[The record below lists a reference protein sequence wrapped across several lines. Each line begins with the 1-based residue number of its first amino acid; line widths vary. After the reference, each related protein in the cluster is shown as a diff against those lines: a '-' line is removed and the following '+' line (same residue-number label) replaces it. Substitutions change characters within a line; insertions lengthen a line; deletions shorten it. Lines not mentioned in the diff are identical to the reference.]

1 MGTQRF
7 SVYDADDFVMR
18 ALKRNIAGKQCANI
32 YSQSSWVNG
41 SFAPEGRAPYPANM
55 NLSMKPSRRAAAK
68 PASKSNRQ
76 VDTAA
81 IPSSVAELLCASAVF
96 LAALL
101 LFSWTLAPTVTLTD
115 SGELILVAQ
124 GLGVAHPPGFPLW
137 VILAH
142 VASLVPLGNV
152 AVRINFSSALFAA
165 LACSMLTLVVSELII
180 TGSFVAPS
188 EKRRVQQRKSSGDSR
203 IGRLLIFAPAAG
215 AGLLMA
221 FSRTL
226 WSYAT
231 ITEVYTLNTLLIL
244 AVFFLMFRWRRCII
258 AERKDTGAMVTKHD
272 NWLYAAAAVFGLAL
286 GDHHVT
292 VGLTL
297 PAVAV
302 IVYRTEGLRFFTR
315 RRLVYAALISI
326 VAMVAVYAYLPFA
339 ASRSPLINWGNPRSL
354 QEIWWHITGRQYRV
368 FLHFTPSIMGV
379 QFVEFCR
386 MLLREFGPAWLP
398 LPLVLAFA
406 GFATAY
412 RQDRTTFWFLL
423 FIVIANLAYDLS
435 YEIAEDKDAYYL
447 PVFIS
452 IALGAGLGIRW
463 LIELT
468 AVKSMSFG
476 TSYCVAAIAVLL
488 TSATAFAGNLP
499 FNNRGHYFIAHDYV
513 ENLLSGVQ
521 PNGLLLT
528 QDWQVAS
535 PMFYAQQIEQRRRDV
550 KVVDVNLLRRSWYFD
565 YLRRTHPD
573 LIERSREK
581 IEMFVED
588 LKAWERDPAEF
599 KSNALLTQKIST
611 AFLEM
616 IQSIVTNESAV
627 GPVYMT
633 RDLLLPDTTNGA
645 VTQWLTQSYQ
655 LVPHGLVFNL
665 TRDSRFHDSPD
676 VQLET
681 RGLAD
686 GSVRFEKDDVV
697 NLKILPG
704 YTSMLINRGRYLAAF
719 NQDWRAIIAFK
730 EALTIDPNLAA
741 AREGLAQSTAKL
753 PSP

>member
-1 MGTQRF
+1 MRKYLFAVILGEWQF
-7 SVYDADDFVMR
+7 SFLQPSFISCAHESFRKTFASLFCETRVKAEPTSGSCENSFV
-18 ALKRNIAGKQCANI
+18 Q
-32 YSQSSWVNG
+32 
-41 SFAPEGRAPYPANM
+41 GR
-55 NLSMKPSRRAAAK
+55 
-68 PASKSNRQ
+68 
-76 VDTAA
+76 V
-81 IPSSVAELLCASAVF
+81 
-96 LAALL
+96 ALL

-115 SGELILVAQ
+115 SGELILTAQ
-124 GLGVAHPPGFPLW
+124 GLGVAHPPGFPFW
-137 VILAH
+137 VLLAH
-142 VASLVPLGNV
+142 LASLVPLGNV

-165 LACSMLTLVVSELII
+165 LACAMLTLVVTELMI
-180 TGSFVAPS
+180 TAVYLPAGKKGAPQGKRTGGSAV
-188 EKRRVQQRKSSGDSR
+188 
-203 IGRLLIFAPAAG
+203 GRLLVFAPALG

-231 ITEVYTLNTLLIL
+231 IAEVYTLNALLIL
-244 AVFFLMFRWRRCII
+244 IVFFLMLRWRRC
-258 AERKDTGAMVTKHD
+258 VTQTILSASFPARRAVTIHD
-272 NWLYAAAAVFGLAL
+272 SWLYAAAAVFGLAL

-302 IVYRTEGLRFFTR
+302 IVYRTQGLKFFTS
-315 RRLVYAALISI
+315 RRLLYAALISI
-326 VAMVAVYAYLPFA
+326 AAMVAVYAYLPFA

-368 FLHFTPSIMGV
+368 FLSFTPTMMGA

-398 LPLVLAFA
+398 LPLVLALA

-452 IALGAGLGIRW
+452 IAIGAGFGIRW
-463 LIELT
+463 LIQLT

-476 TSYCVAAIAVLL
+476 TSYGVAAIAVLL
-488 TSATAFAGNLP
+488 TSATAFAGNWP
-499 FNNRGHYFIAHDYV
+499 FNNRRHYFIAHDYV
-513 ENLLSGVQ
+513 ENLLSAVE

-565 YLRRTHPD
+565 YLRRAYPD
-573 LIERSREK
+573 LIERSRDK
-581 IEMFVED
+581 IGAYVED
-588 LKAWERDPAEF
+588 LKQWERDPAAF
-599 KSNALLTQKIST
+599 KSNALLTEKIST

-627 GPVYMT
+627 GPVYIT
-633 RDLLLPDTTNGA
+633 RDLLLPNTTNGA
-645 VTQWLTQSYQ
+645 VTQWLTQTYQ
-655 LVPHGLVFNL
+655 LVPQGLVFNL
-665 TRDSRFHDSPD
+665 ARDSTFHDSPD
-676 VQLET
+676 VRLET

-686 GSVRFEKDDVV
+686 GTVRFENDDVV
-697 NLKILPG
+697 NLKILPA

-719 NQDWRAIIAFK
+719 NQHRRAIIAFK
-730 EALTIDPNLAA
+730 EALTLDPNLAA
-741 AREGLAQSTAKL
+741 AREGLAESTAKL
-753 PSP
+753 QSP

>member
-1 MGTQRF
+1 
-7 SVYDADDFVMR
+7 MR
-18 ALKRNIAGKQCANI
+18 
-32 YSQSSWVNG
+32 YSWVNG
-41 SFAPEGRAPYPANM
+41 NFASETRAPYPANM
-55 NLSMKPSRRAAAK
+55 NLSARHSRRPFAK
-68 PASKSNRQ
+68 SASKSNRQ
-76 VDTAA
+76 VDAA
-81 IPSSVAELLCASAVF
+81 GISSSKTELVCAGAVF
-96 LAALL
+96 LAGLF

-137 VILAH
+137 VVLAH
-142 VASLVPLGNV
+142 LASLVPLGNV
-152 AVRINFSSALFAA
+152 AMRINFSSALFAA
-165 LACSMLTLVVSELII
+165 LACAVLTLVVAELMI
-180 TGSFVAPS
+180 AAAYLPAW
-188 EKRRVQQRKSSGDSR
+188 KRAAQQRKKAGDSR
-203 IGRLLIFAPAAG
+203 IDRLLVFAPALG

-231 ITEVYTLNTLLIL
+231 IAEVYTLNTLLIL
-244 AVFFLMFRWRRCII
+244 IVFFLMLRWRRCII
-258 AERKDTGAMVTKHD
+258 ADRREKGETVTIHD
-272 NWLYAAAAVFGLAL
+272 PWLYAAAAVFGLAL

-302 IVYRTEGLRFFTR
+302 IVYRTQGLRFFTS
-315 RRLVYAALISI
+315 RRLIYAALIS
-326 VAMVAVYAYLPFA
+326 VAAMVAVYAYLPFA

-354 QEIWWHITGRQYRV
+354 QEIWWHITGRQYQV
-368 FLHFTPSIMGV
+368 FLSFTPTMMGA

-386 MLLREFGPAWLP
+386 MLVREFGPAWLP

-452 IALGAGLGIRW
+452 IALAAGFGIRW
-463 LIELT
+463 LIQLT
-468 AVKSMSFG
+468 AAKSMSFG
-476 TSYCVAAIAVLL
+476 TSYGVAAIVVLL
-488 TSATAFAGNLP
+488 TSATAFAGNWP
-499 FNNRGHYFIAHDYV
+499 FNNRRHYFIAHDYV
-513 ENLLSGVQ
+513 ENLLSAVE

-535 PMFYAQQIEQRRRDV
+535 PMFYTQQIEQRRRDV
-550 KVVDVNLLRRSWYFD
+550 KIVDINLLRRSWYFD
-565 YLRRTHPD
+565 YLRRTYPD
-573 LIERSREK
+573 LIERSRAK
-581 IEMFVED
+581 IEVFVED
-588 LKAWERDPAEF
+588 LKAWERDPAAF
-599 KSNALLTQKIST
+599 KDNALLTQKIST

-627 GPVYMT
+627 GPVYTT
-633 RDLLLPDTTNGA
+633 RDLLLPSTTNGA
-645 VTQWLTQSYQ
+645 VTQWLTQNYQ
-655 LVPHGLVFNL
+655 LVPQGLVFNL
-665 TRDSRFHDSPD
+665 TKDSSFHDSPD
-676 VQLET
+676 VRLET

-697 NLKILPG
+697 NLKILPA

-719 NQDWRAIIAFK
+719 NQHRRAIIAFK
-730 EALTIDPNLAA
+730 EALTLDPNLAA

>member
-1 MGTQRF
+1 
-7 SVYDADDFVMR
+7 
-18 ALKRNIAGKQCANI
+18 
-32 YSQSSWVNG
+32 
-41 SFAPEGRAPYPANM
+41 M
-55 NLSMKPSRRAAAK
+55 NLSAKPSRRSSAK
-68 PASKSNRQ
+68 PASKPNRQ
-76 VDTAA
+76 VEAA
-81 IPSSVAELLCASAVF
+81 RIPSSKAELLCAGAVC
-96 LAALL
+96 LIALL

-124 GLGVAHPPGFPLW
+124 GLGVAHPPGVPLW

-142 VASLVPLGNV
+142 LASLVPLGNV

-165 LACSMLTLVVSELII
+165 FACSVLTLVVAELMI
-180 TGSFVAPS
+180 TAAYLPARKKSVQPRKRAEGSS
-188 EKRRVQQRKSSGDSR
+188 ID
-203 IGRLLIFAPAAG
+203 RLLVFAPALG

-231 ITEVYTLNTLLIL
+231 IAEVYTLNALLIL
-244 AVFFLMFRWRRCII
+244 TVFFLMLRWRR
-258 AERKDTGAMVTKHD
+258 RVTQTILASSFPARRAVTIHD
-272 NWLYAAAAVFGLAL
+272 SWFYAAAPVFGLAL
-286 GDHHVT
+286 GVHHVT

-297 PAVAV
+297 PALAV
-302 IVYRTEGLRFFTR
+302 IVYRTQGLKFFTS
-315 RRLVYAALISI
+315 RRLLYAALISI
-326 VAMVAVYAYLPFA
+326 AAMVAVYAYLPFA

-368 FLHFTPSIMGV
+368 FLSFTPTMMGA

-398 LPLVLAFA
+398 LPLVFAFA

-412 RQDRTTFWFLL
+412 RQARTTFWFLL

-452 IALGAGLGIRW
+452 IALAAGFGIRW
-463 LIELT
+463 LIQLT
-468 AVKSMSFG
+468 TAKSISLG
-476 TSYCVAAIAVLL
+476 KSYGVAAIAVLL
-488 TSATAFAGNLP
+488 TSATAFTANWP
-499 FNNRGHYFIAHDYV
+499 FNNRRHYFIAHDYV
-513 ENLLSGVQ
+513 ENLLSAIES
-521 PNGLLLT
+521 NGLLLT

-535 PMFYAQQIEQRRRDV
+535 PMFYAQQIEQLRRDV
-550 KVVDVNLLRRSWYFD
+550 KVVDANLLRRSWYFD
-565 YLRRTHPD
+565 YLRRTYPD

-588 LKAWERDPAEF
+588 LKAWERDPAAF
-599 KSNALLTQKIST
+599 KSNALLTQKINT

-616 IQSIVTNESAV
+616 IQSIVTNESGV
-627 GPVYMT
+627 GPVYIT
-633 RDLLLPDTTNGA
+633 RDLLLPDTTNGE
-645 VTQWLTQSYQ
+645 VTRWLSQNYQ
-655 LVPHGLVFNL
+655 LVPQGLLFNL
-665 TRDSRFHDSPD
+665 AKDSGFHDSPD
-676 VQLET
+676 VRLET

-686 GSVRFEKDDVV
+686 GTGRFEQDDVV
-697 NLKILPG
+697 NLKILSA

-719 NQDWRAIIAFK
+719 NQHERAIIAFQ
-730 EALTIDPNLAA
+730 EALALDPNLAA

-753 PSP
+753 SNP

>member
-1 MGTQRF
+1 
-7 SVYDADDFVMR
+7 MR

-32 YSQSSWVNG
+32 YSRSSWVNG
-41 SFAPEGRAPYPANM
+41 SFLSCSRAPYPANM
-55 NLSMKPSRRAAAK
+55 NLSTKPSRRPSAK

-76 VDTAA
+76 VDAAA
-81 IPSSVAELLCASAVF
+81 IPSSAAELLCAGAVF

-115 SGELILVAQ
+115 SGELVVVAQ

-137 VILAH
+137 AIVAH
-142 VASLVPLGNV
+142 VVSLLPLGNV

-165 LACSMLTLVVSELII
+165 LACAVLTLVVAELMIAAAYL
-180 TGSFVAPS
+180 SAW
-188 EKRRVQQRKSSGDSR
+188 KRGAQRKKKVEDSSID
-203 IGRLLIFAPAAG
+203 RLLVFAPALG

-231 ITEVYTLNTLLIL
+231 IAEVYTLNTLLIL
-244 AVFFLMFRWRRCII
+244 IVFFLMLRWRRCII
-258 AERKDTGAMVTKHD
+258 VARREKVAAVTIHD
-272 NWLYAAAAVFGLAL
+272 SWLYAAAAVFGLAL
-286 GDHHVT
+286 GVHHVT

-297 PAVAV
+297 PALAV
-302 IVYRTEGLRFFTR
+302 IVYRTQGLRFFMS

-326 VAMVAVYAYLPFA
+326 AAMVAVYTYLPFA

-368 FLHFTPSIMGV
+368 FLSFTPTMMGG

-398 LPLVLAFA
+398 LPLALAFA

-423 FIVIANLAYDLS
+423 FIAIANLAYDLS

-447 PVFIS
+447 PVFVS
-452 IALGAGLGIRW
+452 IALGAGFGIRW
-463 LIELT
+463 LIQMT

-476 TSYCVAAIAVLL
+476 TSCGVAAIAVLL
-488 TSATAFAGNLP
+488 ASATAFAGNWP
-499 FNNRGHYFIAHDYV
+499 FNNRRHCFIAHDYV
-513 ENLLSGVQ
+513 ENLLSTVE

-550 KVVDVNLLRRSWYFD
+550 KVVDINLLRRSWYFD
-565 YLRRTHPD
+565 YLRRTYSD
-573 LIERSREK
+573 LIDRSREK
-581 IEMFVED
+581 IEVFVED
-588 LKAWERDPAEF
+588 LKAWERDPAAF

-616 IQSIVTNESAV
+616 IQSIVANESRV
-627 GPVYMT
+627 GPVYIT

-645 VTQWLTQSYQ
+645 VTQWLTQNYQ
-655 LVPHGLVFNL
+655 LVPQGLVFNL
-665 TRDSRFHDSPD
+665 MSDSSFHDSPD
-676 VQLET
+676 VRLET

-697 NLKILPG
+697 NLKILPA

-719 NQDWRAIIAFK
+719 NQHRRAIIAFK
-730 EALTIDPNLAA
+730 EALTLDPNLAA

>member
-1 MGTQRF
+1 
-7 SVYDADDFVMR
+7 
-18 ALKRNIAGKQCANI
+18 
-32 YSQSSWVNG
+32 
-41 SFAPEGRAPYPANM
+41 
-55 NLSMKPSRRAAAK
+55 
-68 PASKSNRQ
+68 
-76 VDTAA
+76 
-81 IPSSVAELLCASAVF
+81 
-96 LAALL
+96 
-101 LFSWTLAPTVTLTD
+101 
-115 SGELILVAQ
+115 
-124 GLGVAHPPGFPLW
+124 
-137 VILAH
+137 
-142 VASLVPLGNV
+142 
-152 AVRINFSSALFAA
+152 
-165 LACSMLTLVVSELII
+165 
-180 TGSFVAPS
+180 
-188 EKRRVQQRKSSGDSR
+188 
-203 IGRLLIFAPAAG
+203 
-215 AGLLMA
+215 
-221 FSRTL
+221 
-226 WSYAT
+226 
-231 ITEVYTLNTLLIL
+231 
-244 AVFFLMFRWRRCII
+244 
-258 AERKDTGAMVTKHD
+258 
-272 NWLYAAAAVFGLAL
+272 
-286 GDHHVT
+286 
-292 VGLTL
+292 
-297 PAVAV
+297 
-302 IVYRTEGLRFFTR
+302 
-315 RRLVYAALISI
+315 
-326 VAMVAVYAYLPFA
+326 PFA

-368 FLHFTPSIMGV
+368 FLHFTPNIMGV

-452 IALGAGLGIRW
+452 IALAAGFGIRW
-463 LIELT
+463 LIQLT
-468 AVKSMSFG
+468 TAKSISLG
-476 TSYCVAAIAVLL
+476 KSYGVAAIAVLL
-488 TSATAFAGNLP
+488 TSATAFTANWP
-499 FNNRGHYFIAHDYV
+499 FNNRRHYFIAHDYV
-513 ENLLSGVQ
+513 ENLLSAIAS
-521 PNGLLLT
+521 NGLLLR

-535 PMFYAQQIEQRRRDV
+535 PMFYAQQIGQLRRDV
-550 KVVDVNLLRRSWYFD
+550 KVVDANLLRRSWYFD
-565 YLRRTHPD
+565 YLRRTYPD

-588 LKAWERDPAEF
+588 LKAWERDPAAF

-719 NQDWRAIIAFK
+719 NQAWRAIIAFK
-730 EALTIDPNLAA
+730 EALILDPNLAA
-741 AREGLAQSTAKL
+741 AREGLAESRAT
-753 PSP
+753 